1 MAVYMLIRKYI
12 EGDFSC
18 LASIY
23 DASRPDEFYA
33 EEGDFKFILWAED
46 EYIMSIL
53 GESEI
58 YVYEEG
64 TILGFCGFTKN
75 HIHWLFVDPLNRGR
89 GVGSKLLSYV
99 LSKLKGRATLT
110 VWKSNERAKT
120 LYKKHGF
127 HVSKE
132 FSVSF
137 QERDILVNTMVCI

>member
-1 MAVYMLIRKYI
+1 MLIRKYI
-12 EGDFSC
+12 EADLSR

-33 EEGDFKFILWAED
+33 EEGGFKFIPWAED

-64 TILGFCGFTKN
+64 TIFGFCGFTEN
-75 HIHWLFVDPLNRGR
+75 HIHWLFVDPVNRGH

-99 LSKLKGRATLT
+99 LSKLNSCATLT
-110 VWKSNERAKT
+110 VWESNERAKT

-127 HVSKE
+127 YVSRK

-137 QERDILVNTMVCI
+137 QEREMSVNTMACI